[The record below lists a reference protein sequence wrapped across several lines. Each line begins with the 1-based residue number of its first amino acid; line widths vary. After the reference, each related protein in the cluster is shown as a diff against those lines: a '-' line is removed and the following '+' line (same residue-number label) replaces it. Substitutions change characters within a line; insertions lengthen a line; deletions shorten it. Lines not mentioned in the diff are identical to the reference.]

1 MSWLEYSELA
11 DIAGCLGFVF
21 SILIAASSC
30 WKKRMN
36 LCIEIDFDA
45 LSNNSFLSS
54 RYLNSV
60 SAFSFTNKSANPI
73 SINYISIECVNN
85 ATYRCSLE
93 KGFVAHHF
101 RPLID
106 TNLKFYENIKESA
119 DFPIELNSYGA
130 SYQYIYFSLP
140 RDLDIS
146 GINLFRISTNHGY
159 VIIDD
164 CETIQRFQQFLSE
177 AYPTQQESDPLSR
190 SVGGSL
196 QLK

>member
-85 ATYRCSLE
+85 ATSVSYT
-93 KGFVAHHF
+93 H
-101 RPLID
+101 LID
-106 TNLKFYENIKESA
+106 EIGLAFAVRVLAVAVDRKAERTHSHIALGMPQFGVAGQSPHQNRFVQHLSKSFLYFKSA
-119 DFPIELNSYGA
+119 SF
-130 SYQYIYFSLP
+130 Q
-140 RDLDIS
+140 S
-146 GINLFRISTNHGY
+146 GYSHSDVYKRQ
-159 VIIDD
+159 V
-164 CETIQRFQQFLSE
+164 QRGLRMM
-177 AYPTQQESDPLSR
+177 R
-190 SVGGSL
+190 SGL
-196 QLK
+196 LMM